1 MATLQSLNGTT
12 GKETIYVDVDDEI
25 TGIIDKIQAAK
36 GKVIALVLPKRAP
49 VLQSIVNM
57 KLLKRTAEIAD
68 KNLVLVTTETGLL
81 PLAGAVGL
89 HVAST
94 PTSKPIVPSAPTLPS
109 DGIEDADEPL
119 KIVDG
124 NAAAE
129 AADFDAGAAATKS
142 IGELATAGSVAAMDV
157 DDMDEPIDM
166 ADGDDESAATKA
178 ESPTK
183 PKKDK
188 KLKVPNFDSF
198 RKKIAL
204 GVLGLV
210 VLVVAWIYA
219 FIAMPKATIAIHTD
233 TSTVTTNLNLTL
245 DTTAKTL
252 DTSNTIVPATQ
263 QSQQKTATQ
272 QVASTGQQNNGT
284 KATGTVTITNC
295 TPDNSELVLPAGTT
309 ITSDSH
315 TYVLQSGVD
324 LLFSGVHSH
333 SSCQST
339 GVTSKTVNITAL
351 KGGAD
356 FNTSS
361 SSATFSSS
369 AGSNAQIT
377 GSAAGGTDNITKI
390 VAQSDIDSATSKISG
405 ASSDDIKTQLIAAIQ
420 AKGLLPV
427 PTSFQAGTPQ
437 VTTSAK
443 VGDAADNVTV
453 TAVTTYTMFAVQKS
467 DIQKLVDTNVN
478 GQIDKGKQV
487 ILDDGIANATFTE
500 ANPPSDTGAVI
511 AMQTKSVAGP
521 ELNVAN
527 LKKQL
532 IGKKAGD
539 IKSYLK
545 QAPGVTGVDVKYSP
559 FWVSV
564 VPKNAS
570 KTTITIIKAGN

>member
-57 KLLKRTAEIAD
+57 KLLKRTAETAD

-94 PTSKPIVPSAPTLPS
+94 PTSKPSVPSAPRLP
-109 DGIEDADEPL
+109 GNEVEDAEEPL

-124 NAAAE
+124 NAAE
-129 AADFDAGAAATKS
+129 EGDDFDASTVASKS
-142 IGELATAGSVAAMDV
+142 IGELATAGAAQADE
-157 DDMDEPIDM
+157 DDIDESIDM
-166 ADGDDESAATKA
+166 ADDADESI
-178 ESPTK
+178 PTTDSKSAPK

-204 GVLGLV
+204 GVAGLV

-219 FIAMPKATIAIHTD
+219 FMILPKAAIAIHTD
-233 TSTVTTNLNLTL
+233 SSTVTTNLNLTL
-245 DTTAKTL
+245 DTTAKAL
-252 DTSNTIVPATQ
+252 DTGNNIVPATQ

-272 QVASTGQQNNGT
+272 QVAASGQQNNGA

-295 TPDNSELVLPAGTT
+295 TPDNSELVLPAGSTVT
-309 ITSDSH
+309 ANSH

-339 GVTSKTVNITAL
+339 GVTSKTVNITAI

-356 FNTSS
+356 YNTSDS
-361 SSATFSSS
+361 NATFSSS
-369 AGSNAQIT
+369 AGNNAQII
-377 GSAAGGTDNITKI
+377 GGASGGTDNITKI
-390 VAQSDIDSATSKISG
+390 VAQSDIDSATSKIT
-405 ASSDDIKTQLIAAIQ
+405 ATSSDDVKTQLITTIQ
-420 AKGLLPV
+420 SKGLLPV
-427 PTSFQAGTPQ
+427 PASFQAGTPQ

-443 VGDAADNVTV
+443 AGDTADNVTV
-453 TAVTTYTMFAVQKS
+453 TAVTTYTMLAVQKS
-467 DIQKLVDTNVN
+467 DIQKLVDANVSS
-478 GQIDKGKQV
+478 QIDKGKQV
-487 ILDDGIANATFTE
+487 ILDDGVANATFTE
-500 ANPPSDTGAVI
+500 ANPPGATSAIV
-511 AMQTKSVAGP
+511 AMEAKSVAGP
-521 ELNVAN
+521 ELNLTT

-532 IGKKAGD
+532 VGKKAGD
-539 IKSYLK
+539 VKNYLK
-545 QAPGVTGVDVKYSP
+545 QTPGVTNVDVKYSP

-570 KTTITIIKAGN
+570 KTTITITKAGN